1 MDSLR
6 CVGFLFISVLLC
18 RSVQCVIVDPADED
32 TAIRLVKKQLIEDL
46 QKNGSVINVSMHNHN
61 DSAHLPAR

>member
-6 CVGFLFISVLLC
+6 CVGFLFISVFLC
-18 RSVQCVIVDPADED
+18 RSVQSVIVDPADED
-32 TAIRLVKKQLIEDL
+32 RAIRLVKKQLIEHL

-61 DSAHLPAR
+61 DFASLLAT